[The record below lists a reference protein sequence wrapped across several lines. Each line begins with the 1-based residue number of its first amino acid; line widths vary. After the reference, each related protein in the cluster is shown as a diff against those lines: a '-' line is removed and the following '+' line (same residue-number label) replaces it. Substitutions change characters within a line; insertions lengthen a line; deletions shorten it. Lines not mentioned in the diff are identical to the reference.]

1 MNENN
6 KFYEDDEFEIDL
18 MQIFY
23 AIKKHIV
30 AIIAAGMIGGVAA
43 LLITKLFITPMYTAE
58 NSMLVLATDKVASA
72 SDLTLGTQLTNDY
85 NVLITSR
92 PVLDEVIKKLKL
104 DMEYK
109 NLKNSISISKPS
121 DARILILQVEH
132 KDPQMAYE
140 IVRAVADEAAEFIA
154 EMMEVKKPK
163 IIDPGVVPTEK
174 TSPSTAKNTVIGAFL
189 GALLVGGIVVLQ
201 AVLDDTIKSEEDI
214 EKYLGLST
222 LSCVPDRKDY
232 IDQQNKK
239 KKSKLAKFK
248 WNTSKKSKKEGK

>member
-6 KFYEDDEFEIDL
+6 KFYEEDELEIDL
-18 MQIFY
+18 MELFY
-23 AIKKHIV
+23 AVKKHIV
-30 AIIAAGMIGGVAA
+30 AIMLAGMIGGVAA

-58 NSMLVLATDKVASA
+58 NSMLVLATEKVSTT

-92 PVLDEVIKKLKL
+92 PVLDAVIQDLEL

-109 NLKNSISISKPS
+109 DLKSSITISKPS
-121 DARILILQVEH
+121 DARILVVQVEH
-132 KDPQMAYE
+132 ADPQMAYD
-140 IVRAVADEAAEFIA
+140 IVRAVADEAAGFIA
-154 EMMEVKKPK
+154 EMMEVKEPK
-163 IIDPGVVPTEK
+163 IIDPGVVPTQK
-174 TSPSTAKNTVIGAFL
+174 TSPSAAKNTIIGAFL

-232 IDQQNKK
+232 IDQKNKK
-239 KKSKLAKFK
+239 KKSKLAKFMM
-248 WNTSKKSKKEGK
+248 NAAKKSKREGK